1 MFSMILKFQAFLE
14 RMKKNKG
21 LWFSILT
28 LTALLGI
35 VGTLTYLNTMTN
47 RAAKNLYESTNTSYF
62 QNLDSR
68 LTASLE
74 KITILGT
81 VLLDNQ
87 AFMATMNSG
96 VGVSGQLEK
105 IASEVNSIGKNK
117 IEITLYNKSGATLGS
132 SAKDI
137 NGSVE
142 LYGSKAFQQ
151 VVKTNQFISTI
162 EYQNG
167 AVFLKAL
174 FPLQNGILE
183 TKQSIDFLVEEYD
196 ARDKIFQ
203 VLMDKDFIDMKN
215 VQKFAYKKIGKSEIS
230 VQEKV
235 DEDFLEQI
243 QDLDFDKLIK
253 DKYILTDENFIL
265 ARPILDVENKKVG
278 VILISENILKR
289 NGLPNMTKSI
299 STGITTAAMGLVV
312 ALLVLM
318 I

>member
-14 RMKKNKG
+14 KMKKNKG
-21 LWFSILT
+21 LWFSVLT
-28 LTALLGI
+28 ITALLGV

-47 RAAKNLYESTNTSYF
+47 RAAKNLYEATNTNYF

-87 AFMATMNSG
+87 TFIAAMNSG
-96 VGVSGQLEK
+96 VGASGQLAK
-105 IASEVNSIGKNK
+105 IASEVNSIGKNR
-117 IEITLYNKSGATLGS
+117 IEITLYNKNGVTLGS
-132 SAKDI
+132 STKDT
-137 NGSVE
+137 NSSAE
-142 LYGSKAFQQ
+142 LYNSKAFNQA
-151 VVKTNQFISTI
+151 VTTNQFVSTI
-162 EYQNG
+162 DYQNG
-167 AVFLKAL
+167 VVFLKAL

-183 TKQSIDFLVEEYD
+183 TKQPIDFLVEEYD
-196 ARDKIFQ
+196 ASDKIFQ